1 MPEPNESVELAAEAV
16 DECGDLCPR
25 PPMKHSDTKDSI
37 SSNDSEVSLSYDSAP
52 FIPKSVYTPEETGDD
67 EPRDDEEGAN
77 LADLSDTGSE
87 NGSVPEKDSGRED
100 KPSDKENKKDEEE
113 TPFVPP
119 DDELVERIVQ
129 QVEFYFS
136 DVNIT
141 KDAFLL
147 KHVKRNKEGYVS
159 LKLISSFKRVKHIAK
174 DWRVV
179 AYALAKSK
187 KLEINEAG
195 TKLRR
200 VDPLPAY
207 DQTTPSRTVVAIN
220 LPLDKPTIENVAEM
234 FRNCGEIALIR
245 ILRPGNPIPADV
257 RHFVNK
263 HPEMNGTVSAL
274 VEFVRT
280 ESAHNAI
287 NRQEDW
293 RNCDHGMK
301 VIELN
306 APPSSDRKKRTT
318 GSSSKKSPVT
328 RLFDSEYSSSCA
340 SGSEAEDIRHRM
352 RMQRRCSSP
361 HLMRASGDHWTQRR
375 WSRDS
380 GSDSPG
386 SNFSRSRSNSGVFY
400 VPDHVRRMSAG
411 WDSGSDG
418 YSSNRSRS
426 NSGVSIPDGMRRY
439 SLASKDSDC
448 CCCNHY
454 TDCNGRRMSLGKDS
468 GSEGYCSSRSR
479 CNSGASDVHRKD
491 SGEYYYQGRY
501 INDRRVSHCKDS
513 EGFCNRS
520 RTNSNAS
527 MTEPIR
533 RISAGRESDSEGR
546 MMLSRQRS
554 SGGILLPENIVRM
567 PRGPDGGR
575 GFIAPPPAC
584 HTLVE

>member
-1 MPEPNESVELAAEAV
+1 MPEPNENVELAEEAT
-16 DECGDLCPR
+16 DKCSDLCSK

-37 SSNDSEVSLSYDSAP
+37 SSVESDISVTAESTSMCAGKKCHQEAGNDDHGE
-52 FIPKSVYTPEETGDD
+52 
-67 EPRDDEEGAN
+67 DEEGAN

-87 NGSVPEKDSGRED
+87 GSAPEKDSGCETVE
-100 KPSDKENKKDEEE
+100 KPIDKEKNDPSEP
-113 TPFVPP
+113 PFVPP
-119 DDELVERIVQ
+119 DDELVEKIIA

-159 LKLISSFKRVKHIAK
+159 LKLISSFKRVKHLAK

-179 AYALAKSK
+179 AYALARSK
-187 KLEINEAG
+187 KLQINEAG

-200 VDPLPAY
+200 VDPLPPY

-220 LPLDKPTIENVAEM
+220 LPLEKPTIENVAEM
-234 FRNCGEIALIR
+234 FRTCGEIALIR

-287 NRQEDW
+287 NRQDCDW
-293 RNCDHGMK
+293 RSCGHGMK
-301 VIELN
+301 ILELN
-306 APPSSDRKKRTT
+306 APPSADRKKRT
-318 GSSSKKSPVT
+318 SSSKKNPMT
-328 RLFDSEYSSSCA
+328 RLFEPEYSSSCP
-340 SGSEAEDIRHRM
+340 SGSDVEDPRYRM

-361 HLMRASGDHWTQRR
+361 HLMRNTSDHWTQRR

-386 SNFSRSRSNSGVFY
+386 SRSRSNSGVFF

-411 WDSGSDG
+411 WDSSSDS
-418 YSSNRSRS
+418 YCSNRSRS
-426 NSGVSIPDGMRRY
+426 NSGVSIPDNGLRRF

-448 CCCNHY
+448 CCCGHFS
-454 TDCNGRRMSLGKDS
+454 DCGRRMSFGKDS
-468 GSEGYCSSRSR
+468 GSEGYGSNRSR
-479 CNSGASDVHRKD
+479 CNSGASDIRRKD
-491 SGEYYYQGRY
+491 SGEYYLPGRY
-501 INDRRVSHCKDS
+501 ITSDRRMSLCKDTDS
-513 EGFCNRS
+513 FCS
-520 RTNSNAS
+520 RPRANSNE
-527 MTEPIR
+527 TGR
-533 RISAGRESDSEGR
+533 RISTSDPENKMG
-546 MMLSRQRS
+546 LVRQRS
-554 SGGILLPENIVRM
+554 SGGILIPENIVRM

-575 GFIAPPPAC
+575 GFIAPTTPC
-584 HTLVE
+584 HTLLE